1 MSVRGNITA
10 TLGGKEV
17 ALALTLGAMERIEE
31 ELKVDNINEAIV
43 LVGTMKMRALRVFIE
58 AAAAAAGSEIDA
70 KGLDPKE
77 AVAAVG
83 ALVNAAFPDDDD
95 DGDAAGS
102 DGAEPAKN

>member
-1 MSVRGNITA
+1 MSVRGNVTA
-10 TLGGKEV
+10 TIDGKEV
-17 ALALTLGAMERIEE
+17 PLSLTLGAMERIED

-70 KGLDPKE
+70 KKLDPKE

-83 ALVNAAFPDDDD
+83 KLVNAAFPDEDD
-95 DGDAAGS
+95 DGDAPGDAG
-102 DGAEPAKN
+102 APAKN